1 MSRVAS
7 AAVRTGRPR
16 EIYGSRDDDTPDWDA
31 LVASALG
38 PVVTEA
44 DRERR
49 RGDALALAA
58 AALRAA
64 GEKPGEASARA

>member
-1 MSRVAS
+1 MIPKFSIRGTA
-7 AAVRTGRPR
+7 GR
-16 EIYGSRDDDTPDWDA
+16 EITKKSGDADAWDA
-31 LVASALG
+31 LVSRVLG
-38 PVVTEA
+38 PVVTDA

-64 GEKPGEASARA
+64 GEKPTQAGVLA

>member
-1 MSRVAS
+1 MRISEPRGRV
-7 AAVRTGRPR
+7 VW
-16 EIYGSRDDDTPDWDA
+16 ERDDGADPWDA
-31 LVASALG
+31 LVSRVLG

-49 RGDALALAA
+49 RSDALALAG

-64 GEKPGEASARA
+64 GVERLPD